1 MEEENVLTLR
11 PQRLDEYIGQEHL
24 KEKLKIYIGAAK
36 AREEPLDH
44 VLFYGPPGLGK
55 TSLAYVIANEMGAK
69 LHLISGPSI
78 EKPGDLAAILSELE
92 PLDILFIDEIHRIPR
107 IVEESLYSAMEDFTF
122 NIIINNEQTSKTIT
136 IHLPPFTLIGATT
149 RPGSLS
155 SPLRERFGIIE
166 KINFYTIEELTNIVL
181 RASKVFDIN
190 IDFNAAQIIA
200 ERSRC
205 TPRICIQFFKRI
217 RDFSTFKMNKNV
229 SKNDVIKM
237 FKLLKVNDIGLNQ
250 DDIDYIRMVS
260 ERFNGGPVGI
270 NTLAY
275 ALGNEVHN
283 IENVVE
289 PFLLQKGLIEKTQKG
304 RILTEKGK
312 EMAIIFKNR

>member
-1 MEEENVLTLR
+1 MEENVLTLR
-11 PQRLDEYIGQEHL
+11 PQKLDEYIGQEHL

-36 AREEPLDH
+36 ARKEPLDH

-136 IHLPPFTLIGATT
+136 IHLPPFTLVGATT

-155 SPLRERFGIIE
+155 SPLRARFGISEKLQTYNVEELKEIIE
-166 KINFYTIEELTNIVL
+166 RTAKVFSLNIEEKAAKNI
-181 RASKVFDIN
+181 AK
-190 IDFNAAQIIA
+190 
-200 ERSRC
+200 RSRG
-205 TPRICIQFFKRI
+205 TPRIAIKYFKRI
-217 RDFSTFKMNKNV
+217 RDYVEFNNRDLITLEDTNSMFNL
-229 SKNDVIKM
+229 IK
-237 FKLLKVNDIGLNQ
+237 VDSIGL
-250 DDIDYIRMVS
+250 DSIDILYLKTLII
-260 ERFNGGPVGI
+260 RFNGGPVGI
-270 NTLAY
+270 DTLAS
-275 ALGNEVHN
+275 AIGEEVIN
-283 IENVVE
+283 LEDVYE
-289 PFLLQKGLIEKTQKG
+289 PYLIEIGFIDKAFKG
-304 RILTEKGK
+304 RIAK
-312 EMAIIFKNR
+312 ERAYSHLKIKKQS